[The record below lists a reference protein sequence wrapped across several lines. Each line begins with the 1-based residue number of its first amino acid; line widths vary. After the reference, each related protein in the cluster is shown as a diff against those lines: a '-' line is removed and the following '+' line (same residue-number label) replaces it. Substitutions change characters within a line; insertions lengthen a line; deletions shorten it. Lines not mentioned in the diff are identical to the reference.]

1 MLTTYSLSC
10 PRPVSSVKYKC
21 QKICNW
27 TRRPKTKVKNPKN
40 NHVSLGDQ
48 QAQYLV
54 PTSIITKGEDFKMNL
69 QRMQQ
74 AYMRNTHK
82 NVQLII

>member
-1 MLTTYSLSC
+1 M
-10 PRPVSSVKYKC
+10 
-21 QKICNW
+21 
-27 TRRPKTKVKNPKN
+27 KNPKN

-48 QAQYLV
+48 QTQYLV

-69 QRMQQ
+69 QSMQQ

>member
-1 MLTTYSLSC
+1 M
-10 PRPVSSVKYKC
+10 
-21 QKICNW
+21 
-27 TRRPKTKVKNPKN
+27 KNPKN

-54 PTSIITKGEDFKMNL
+54 PTSIITKGENFKMNL
-69 QRMQQ
+69 QTMQQ

-82 NVQLII
+82 NVQIII